1 MTIDIS
7 GDTSNANSGGLFFN
21 RNAQQNGNDGNNVT
35 LSPTTSHGLNSSSS
49 NQNIEGN
56 RIFCVKYKD
65 QKVKLN
71 NKIYL
76 QRSDSNKY
84 HYRIPSS

>member
-1 MTIDIS
+1 MDLSWFNDNVFS

-56 RIFCVKYKD
+56 RICRFRKQGIIGIFYKS
-65 QKVKLN
+65 
-71 NKIYL
+71 YL
-76 QRSDSNKY
+76 
-84 HYRIPSS
+84 